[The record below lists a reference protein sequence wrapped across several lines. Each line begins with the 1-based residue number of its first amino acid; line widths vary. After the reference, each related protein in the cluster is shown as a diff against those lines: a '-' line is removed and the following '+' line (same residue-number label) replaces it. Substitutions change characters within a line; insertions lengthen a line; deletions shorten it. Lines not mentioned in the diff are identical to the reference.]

1 MVVPGRE
8 PRGAEKR
15 RRTGGAVRAMHS
27 EASATAS
34 GKYVKDLGRLRLSGT
49 ITGSPAASD
58 TAPPVDPLNT

>member
-1 MVVPGRE
+1 
-8 PRGAEKR
+8 
-15 RRTGGAVRAMHS
+15 VRAMHS